1 MGKQNDKLIKNMK
14 KIKTKKSK
22 HPEVDM
28 LDGFQTEL
36 EAVKVA
42 WEIPHLTLNA
52 EYMWKLLTDVRS
64 CIKSGEP
71 INHFADKIDELET
84 EMPSEFISSIKK
96 DDFNPEEFVNKIC
109 K

>member
-1 MGKQNDKLIKNMK
+1 MK
-14 KIKTKKSK
+14 KVKSK
-22 HPEVDM
+22 KKLKKTEHPEVDM
-28 LDGFQTEL
+28 LNGFQTEL

-52 EYMWKLLTDVRS
+52 EYMWKLLTDVRNA
-64 CIKSGEP
+64 IKSGEP
-71 INHFADKIDELET
+71 VNHFADKIDELEI
-84 EMPSEFISSIKK
+84 EMPDEFVTSIKK